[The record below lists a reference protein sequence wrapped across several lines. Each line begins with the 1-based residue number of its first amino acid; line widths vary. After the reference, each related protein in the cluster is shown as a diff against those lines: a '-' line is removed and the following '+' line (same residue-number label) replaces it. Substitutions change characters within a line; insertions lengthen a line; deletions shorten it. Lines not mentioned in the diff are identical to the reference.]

1 MNDDPCCITAQ
12 NSCRIARLEPNLGDV
27 SFRSFVLQY
36 QKFWSQILRPCCNI
50 VLLYFDLL
58 LPVDL
63 NERIQ
68 AGESDSTIY
77 YNCDDHFSHV
87 DYDNET
93 DQVLGNCQEVSSSEG
108 TLDREG
114 ILMLYI

>member
-1 MNDDPCCITAQ
+1 MMIHAVSLPKIVVELQDWNPI
-12 NSCRIARLEPNLGDV
+12 LEMWV
-27 SFRSFVLQY
+27 SDLLF
-36 QKFWSQILRPCCNI
+36 CNI
-50 VLLYFDLL
+50 KSSGRKYYGPAVILYFDLL